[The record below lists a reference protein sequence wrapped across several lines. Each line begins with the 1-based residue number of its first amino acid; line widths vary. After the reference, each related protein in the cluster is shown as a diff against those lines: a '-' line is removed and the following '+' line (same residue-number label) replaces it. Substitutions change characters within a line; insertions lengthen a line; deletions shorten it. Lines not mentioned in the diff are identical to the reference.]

1 MDYTSGIGGL
11 NVEKDEF
18 VDSNFDLFAKT
29 EYEVGVK
36 KIVSQIFRPLSTP
49 NTTGPFSFEIP
60 SDPDKF
66 TNAQSLRLHGRMRI
80 KKRNPQ
86 TEVLS
91 NLTNEYV
98 APINNIFDSLW
109 SSINIKLNGCEIT
122 DPSSKWYAYKAYLE
136 NHISYSSSCKENV
149 LSYKGYYK
157 DTYDKFD
164 DVGNSTTPTPST
176 NDGFLKRKVLFAGS
190 KWVYFAINLHT
201 DITTLRKYI
210 PPGIKMELEFQRNIN
225 EFLLLSDKS
234 EDNYAV
240 EIDNMK
246 LKVDRIIPSDKVT
259 DFYKKNIENKISP
272 RLPIDRSLLK
282 TYTITRGLSDLSH
295 YNIITGNQLPDQ
307 VIVAIVD
314 HDAHTGTIGKNP
326 FNFKDYDISE
336 ASLVVNGVHEP
347 QELYKLYKSEGDKVD
362 MYANFLENTGIST
375 DDREIGITME
385 DYYGGSF
392 IIAWDRTND
401 KCNRFH
407 RHVSDSGAIS
417 INLKSRTPLSN
428 SITVIVYATYSKD
441 LIIDG
446 DRVLTAAF

>member
-1 MDYTSGIGGL
+1 MNFTSGIGGM
-11 NVEKDEF
+11 NVERDEF
-18 VDSNFDLFAKT
+18 AHSNFNLFENT

-36 KIVSQIFRPLSTP
+36 KLVSQIFRPLSTP
-49 NTTGPFSFEIP
+49 NTTGPFSFKIP

-66 TNAQSLRLHGRMRI
+66 TIAQSLRLHGRMRI
-80 KKRNPQ
+80 RRKDLV
-86 TEVLS
+86 TDVLS
-91 NLTNEYV
+91 NLTTEYV

-149 LSYKGYYK
+149 LSYKGYHK
-157 DTYDKFD
+157 DSPGKFD
-164 DVGNSTTPTPST
+164 DVGDSSTTTPSS
-176 NDGFLKRKVLFAGS
+176 NAGFLKRNELFMGG
-190 KWVYFAINLHT
+190 KWVYFNINLHT
-201 DITTLRKYI
+201 DITTLNKYI
-210 PPGIKMELEFQRNIN
+210 PPGIQIELEFQRNSPK
-225 EFLLLSDKS
+225 FCLLSDIS
-234 EDNYAV
+234 ADNYAI
-240 EIDNMK
+240 EIDDLS
-246 LKVDRIIPSDKVT
+246 LKVDRIIPGKNVV
-259 DFYKKNIENKISP
+259 DFYKKNIEKKNSP

-282 TYTITRGLSDLSH
+282 TYNVTRGLSDLSQ

-307 VIVAIVD
+307 VIVVIVD
-314 HDAHTGTIGKNP
+314 HDAHTGLIGKNP

-336 ASLVVNGVHEP
+336 ASLVVNGMHEP
-347 QELYKLYKSEGDKVD
+347 QELYKMHKSEGDKVD

>member
-29 EYEVGVK
+29 ECEVGVK

-136 NHISYSSSCKENV
+136 NHISYSTSCKENV

-164 DVGNSTTPTPST
+164 DVGNSTNKIASG
-176 NDGFLKRKVLFAGS
+176 NDGFLKRKELFAGS
-190 KWVYFAINLHT
+190 KWVYFV
-201 DITTLRKYI
+201 
-210 PPGIKMELEFQRNIN
+210 G
-225 EFLLLSDKS
+225 
-234 EDNYAV
+234 
-240 EIDNMK
+240 
-246 LKVDRIIPSDKVT
+246 
-259 DFYKKNIENKISP
+259 
-272 RLPIDRSLLK
+272 
-282 TYTITRGLSDLSH
+282 
-295 YNIITGNQLPDQ
+295 
-307 VIVAIVD
+307 
-314 HDAHTGTIGKNP
+314 
-326 FNFKDYDISE
+326 
-336 ASLVVNGVHEP
+336 
-347 QELYKLYKSEGDKVD
+347 
-362 MYANFLENTGIST
+362 
-375 DDREIGITME
+375 
-385 DYYGGSF
+385 
-392 IIAWDRTND
+392 
-401 KCNRFH
+401 
-407 RHVSDSGAIS
+407 
-417 INLKSRTPLSN
+417 
-428 SITVIVYATYSKD
+428 
-441 LIIDG
+441 
-446 DRVLTAAF
+446 